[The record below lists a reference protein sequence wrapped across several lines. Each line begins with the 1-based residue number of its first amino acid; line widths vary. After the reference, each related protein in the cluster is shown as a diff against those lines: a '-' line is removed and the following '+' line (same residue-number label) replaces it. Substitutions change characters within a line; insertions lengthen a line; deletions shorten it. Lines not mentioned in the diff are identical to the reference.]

1 VTLRRSYTLL
11 LNSKSKRASGHPERS
26 LTRAAQQRLSTH
38 YSRPALAASLA
49 AWLAL
54 FSAACGY
61 HTGGKADTMPQ
72 SMKTIAVLP
81 FRNITTRY
89 KLSDRLQQAIVQEFI
104 SRTRFQVVNNPDE
117 ADAVLNGAIS
127 QALYIPI
134 VFDPASGKATEIQV
148 SVVLQLFLKDRRTG
162 KILYSRPAFT
172 VQNNYE
178 VANSSNVGLAEHEY
192 FDESSASLG
201 RLSRD
206 VARSVVSGI
215 LEDF

>member
-1 VTLRRSYTLL
+1 VTLRDFS
-11 LNSKSKRASGHPERS
+11 PV
-26 LTRAAQQRLSTH
+26 AALMV
-38 YSRPALAASLA
+38 ASLA
-49 AWLAL
+49 LSS
-54 FSAACGY
+54 FGCGY

-72 SMKTIAVLP
+72 SIKTVAVIP
-81 FRNITTRY
+81 FRNLTTRY
-89 KLSDRLQQAIVQEFI
+89 KLPDRLQQAIVQEFI
-104 SRTRFQVVNNPDE
+104 SRTRFQVVNNRDE
-117 ADAVLNGAIS
+117 ADAVLNGAIN

-148 SVVLQLFLKDRRTG
+148 SVILQLSMADRRTG
-162 KILYSRPAFT
+162 KMLYSRPAFT

-178 VANSSNVGLAEHEY
+178 VANSSNVALAEHEY
-192 FDESSASLG
+192 FDESSASLS